1 MIGDACLF
9 GLRAQREPH
18 ANLSSALP
26 FRRILIQAVLAGAM
40 AATAGCARYQP
51 EPISAVAGAAALEA
65 RSLND
70 PRLRAFLSASR
81 ETMLGRRA
89 TAPSTTWDLGSLT
102 LAALYYHPDIAV
114 AQARLV
120 AARAAVITA
129 RQSPNPVLNLAAE
142 LDSAAVAG
150 AVPAAAIPATIG
162 PVVNLVLETA
172 GKREYRSAQAE
183 HVVEAVRCDLATA
196 GWRVRGRVRDALLA
210 LWAAQQRLVLAQ
222 RRLKLEQELVGM
234 LEVRFSRGEAS
245 SLDVARER
253 VNRVQIELFIRE
265 AERSV
270 ADARAQ
276 LAAAV
281 GVPARALNSVAVSVD
296 AFDRARLPG
305 LEIEDRRRLALTTRT
320 DVQASLTQYQAAQS
334 ALQLEIANQYPN
346 VALGP
351 GYNYDAGLNRFILSP
366 AAELPLFH
374 QNQGQIAQ
382 AAANRAQ
389 AAANFEALQADIL
402 GAIDKADADYRA
414 ATRSV
419 ATGDDLVADE
429 ERRERQMARA
439 LASGEVDRATL
450 VTAELE
456 LAVTL
461 ASRLDALVAQR
472 QALGA
477 LEEALQWPI
486 FDAGKSLF
494 ERDACARTEPS

>member
-1 MIGDACLF
+1 MV
-9 GLRAQREPH
+9 RR
-18 ANLSSALP
+18 ALP
-26 FRRILIQAVLAGAM
+26 FRLRAVRKMARTGPRTTPCRRILHALVAGSMTALA
-40 AATAGCARYQP
+40 AGCAQYQP
-51 EPISAVAGAAALEA
+51 EPISPAAGAMALET
-65 RSLND
+65 RSLNN
-70 PRLRAFLSASR
+70 PRLQAFIAASR
-81 ETMLGRRA
+81 ETTGGGRAAAR
-89 TAPSTTWDLGSLT
+89 STSWDLGSLT
-102 LAALYYHPDIAV
+102 LAALYYHPDITV
-114 AQARLV
+114 AQARLA
-120 AARAAVITA
+120 AARAGVITA

-142 LDSAAVAG
+142 IDSAGVAG
-150 AVPAAAIPATIG
+150 GIPAGAIPATLG

-183 HVVEAVRCDLATA
+183 HVARAVRCDLATA

-210 LWAAQQRLVLAQ
+210 MWAAQQRLVLAQ
-222 RRLKLEQELVGM
+222 RRLGLEQELVAM
-234 LEVRFSRGEAS
+234 LESRFSRGEAS

-253 VNRVQIELFIRE
+253 VNRVQIELFIRD

-281 GVPARALNSVAVSVD
+281 GVPARVLNAVAVSVE

-305 LEIEDRRRLALTTRT
+305 PGMQERRRLALTTRT
-320 DVQASLTQYQAAQS
+320 DVQASLALYEAAQS

-346 VALGP
+346 VTLGP

-366 AAELPLFH
+366 GAELPVFN

-382 AAANRAQ
+382 AMANRAQ

-414 ATRSV
+414 ATRSL

-429 ERRERQMARA
+429 ERRERQVSTAFD
-439 LASGEVDRATL
+439 SGQVDRSTL
-450 VTAELE
+450 VTADLE
-456 LAVTL
+456 LAVTQ
-461 ASRLDALVAQR
+461 ASRLDTLVAHR

-486 FDAGKSLF
+486 FDTGRSPF
-494 ERDACARTEPS
+494 DRDACARTEPT